1 MNKQT
6 AGITWKCK
14 TSAIFVK
21 KSLNLNMLKIIN
33 IANERSFSLC
43 SEIQRQIYRQM
54 RCTQHITWNIVY
66 LKKLP

>member
-43 SEIQRQIYRQM
+43 SEI
-54 RCTQHITWNIVY
+54 
-66 LKKLP
+66 